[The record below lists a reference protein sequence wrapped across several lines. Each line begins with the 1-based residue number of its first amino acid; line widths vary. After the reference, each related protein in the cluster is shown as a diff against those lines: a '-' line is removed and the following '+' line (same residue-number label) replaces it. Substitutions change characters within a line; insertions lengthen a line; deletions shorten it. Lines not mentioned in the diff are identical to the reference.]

1 LFQFLLSTI
10 LDILKKI
17 SILSPQYFF
26 INRLA
31 ELEALLARKAE
42 QEKLNTPE
50 GKNEEK
56 LRLQKMEEH
65 ANLVRFLLQTKLE
78 R

>member
-1 LFQFLLSTI
+1 LLSTI
-10 LDILKKI
+10 LDSKIKSFLKVHNF
-17 SILSPQYFF
+17 FF

-31 ELEALLARKAE
+31 ELEALVARKAE
-42 QEKLNTPE
+42 QDKLNTPE

>member
-1 LFQFLLSTI
+1 LV
-10 LDILKKI
+10 
-17 SILSPQYFF
+17 
-26 INRLA
+26 
-31 ELEALLARKAE
+31 ARKAE
-42 QEKLNTPE
+42 QDKLNTPE

>member
-1 LFQFLLSTI
+1 LLSTI
-10 LDILKKI
+10 LDSKIKSFLKVHN
-17 SILSPQYFF
+17 FF
-26 INRLA
+26 LINRLA
-31 ELEALLARKAE
+31 ELEALVARKAE
-42 QEKLNTPE
+42 QDKLNTPE